1 MIRFSKKKYRNK
13 NKNFKTRK
21 NGSRRY
27 KTRRNKKGGL
37 LWNPSMTVAGVNLS
51 SSRGEKQ
58 YNWKT
63 GKWDEYVCYGVGPL
77 KGCQLIP
84 AK

>member
-1 MIRFSKKKYRNK
+1 
-13 NKNFKTRK
+13 
-21 NGSRRY
+21 
-27 KTRRNKKGGL
+27 
-37 LWNPSMTVAGVNLS
+37 MTVAGVNLS